1 MANMEEL
8 ELLKAA
14 IAVALS
20 DGELRRSEKGIVEG
34 LALRVGVGRASLDA
48 MIDAAR
54 HDDSTA
60 DNILIL
66 SKERARSAL
75 ELLVAEARIDGDISN
90 EERAVLVRIAM
101 ALGITGDAFQAIYQ
115 AGIRRADAIRKSH

>member
-34 LALRVGVGRASLDA
+34 LALRIGVGRASLDA

-54 HDDSTA
+54 QDDSTA

-66 SKERARSAL
+66 SKERARSAF